1 MELEKIRE
9 IAAGVLGLQSELIAD
24 ETDFMEEL
32 GADSLELFR
41 IVMEIEEAFAVELPT
56 EKAEQIRSVQDA
68 VKVLRSL
75 KNSAGRGYGK

>member
-1 MELEKIRE
+1 
-9 IAAGVLGLQSELIAD
+9 
-24 ETDFMEEL
+24 MEEL

-75 KNSAGRGYGK
+75 KNSTGRGYGK

>member
-1 MELEKIRE
+1 
-9 IAAGVLGLQSELIAD
+9 
-24 ETDFMEEL
+24 MEEL

-75 KNSAGRGYGK
+75 KNSVGRGYGK

>member
-75 KNSAGRGYGK
+75 KNSVGRGYGK

>member
-9 IAAGVLGLQSELIAD
+9 IAAGVLELQSELIAD

>member
-9 IAAGVLGLQSELIAD
+9 IAAGVLELQSELIAD
-24 ETDFMEEL
+24 EADFMEEL

-41 IVMEIEEAFAVELPT
+41 IVMKIEEAFAVELPT
-56 EKAEQIRSVQDA
+56 EKAEQIHSVQDA

>member
-1 MELEKIRE
+1 
-9 IAAGVLGLQSELIAD
+9 
-24 ETDFMEEL
+24 MEEL

>member
-9 IAAGVLGLQSELIAD
+9 IAAGVLGLQTELIAD

-75 KNSAGRGYGK
+75 KNSTGRGYGK

>member
-1 MELEKIRE
+1 
-9 IAAGVLGLQSELIAD
+9 
-24 ETDFMEEL
+24 MEEL

-41 IVMEIEEAFAVELPT
+41 IVMKIEEAFAVEIPT
-56 EKAEQIRSVQDA
+56 EKAEQIHSVQDA

>member
-1 MELEKIRE
+1 
-9 IAAGVLGLQSELIAD
+9 
-24 ETDFMEEL
+24 MEEL

-68 VKVLRSL
+68 VKVLCSL

>member
-9 IAAGVLGLQSELIAD
+9 IAAGVLGLQTELIAD